1 MRTKAKAAWVPPP
14 ADSDNLISWFHM
26 MRERARIQEQPQRGE
41 WHVFGYAEVK
51 AVLDDHAA
59 FSNAVSLALIPA
71 NSPLMLFRV
80 GNLSWMD
87 PPRHQ
92 HLRGLVRSVFTP
104 SYVASLTPM
113 VRGIIQDVL
122 DRAATRDE
130 VAFVEEMATPI
141 VSNVAAN
148 MVGIPPGDDQQFGR
162 WAASLMALTD
172 PSRAQNGM
180 ETFVIE
186 TQKMHSYLHEYIR
199 ERRAHPA
206 DDLTSRLTQV
216 EIDSARLSDD
226 EIAGLIALLMN
237 TGVTSN
243 QLLINAL
250 ICMDQQPAVTAAL
263 RRDPDQID
271 SFIEEAL
278 RYRGQTPRVERFS
291 MEDVTVGDYQIPAG
305 KHVSVWLSA
314 ANRDPQQF
322 PNPDVFD
329 ISRSPNLHLGFGHG
343 IHFCLGAA
351 LARIQTAIT
360 LQRLLA
366 VTEQVAV
373 DYERSRLLDPR
384 MVVGAAELT
393 LRIQW
398 STAR

>member
-1 MRTKAKAAWVPPP
+1 MSTKAKTAWVPPP
-14 ADSDNLISWFHM
+14 ANANDLVSWFHM

-41 WHVFGYAEVK
+41 WHVFGYAEAK
-51 AVLDDHAA
+51 AVLDNHAA

-71 NSPLMLFRV
+71 DSPLMLFRV

-87 PPRHQ
+87 PPRHLR
-92 HLRGLVRSVFTP
+92 LRGLVRSVFTP

-113 VRGIIQDVL
+113 VQGIVQEVL
-122 DRAATRDE
+122 NRAAIKDE
-130 VAFVEEMATPI
+130 VAFVEEIATPI

-148 MVGIPPGDDQQFGR
+148 MVGIPAGADQQFGR
-162 WAASLMALTD
+162 WAAALMALTD
-172 PSRAQNGM
+172 PSRAQNGL
-180 ETFVIE
+180 ESFFTE
-186 TQKMHSYLHEYIR
+186 TQKMHSYLHEYITK
-199 ERRAHPA
+199 RRAQPE

-216 EIDSARLSDD
+216 EIDGARLSDD

-250 ICMDQQPAVTAAL
+250 ICLDEQRAVTADL
-263 RRDPDQID
+263 RRNPDQID

-291 MEDVTVGDYQIPAG
+291 MEDVTVSEYQIPAG

-314 ANRDPQQF
+314 ANRDPHQF

-343 IHFCLGAA
+343 IHYCLGAA
-351 LARIQTAIT
+351 LGRIQTAIT

-366 VTEQVAV
+366 MTEDIVV

-384 MVVGAAELT
+384 MIVGAAELT
-393 LRIQW
+393 LRIRW
-398 STAR
+398 STVA